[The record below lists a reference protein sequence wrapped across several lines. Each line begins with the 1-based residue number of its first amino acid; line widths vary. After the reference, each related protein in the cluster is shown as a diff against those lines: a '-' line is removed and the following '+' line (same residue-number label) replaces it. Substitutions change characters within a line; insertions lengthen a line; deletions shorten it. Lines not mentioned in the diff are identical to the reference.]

1 MLKKVK
7 VQKSAGSGIVEYR
20 YYEVIDGIM
29 HKISNM
35 EYIEKSVLEGNIEK
49 KDTDFNGAN
58 STVGL
63 FFQPKKS
70 SKTIQAEKKLKSIEK
85 KIIKKPNRIQKLIKK
100 ITENCQSIKKIEDIL
115 LSSYDSSVIQLQ
127 IDLEE
132 SKRTKDKLVKKL
144 SKLLYG
150 KTAKLI
156 DEMKSEHQYDTI
168 QRKKIKFENSFDKE
182 EKKNPFYPF
191 NTSLS
196 IECKR
201 ELLFDEL
208 GIII

>member
-7 VQKSAGSGIVEYR
+7 VQKSAGNGIVEYR

-70 SKTIQAEKKLKSIEK
+70 SKTIQAEKKLYNKVKKSV
-85 KIIKKPNRIQKLIKK
+85 KKPNRINKLIDQIQKNCES
-100 ITENCQSIKKIEDIL
+100 ITCLEDIL
-115 LSSYDSSVIQLQ
+115 RSSYDDSVIQLQ
-127 IDLEE
+127 IDLED
-132 SKRTKDKLVKKL
+132 SKIKKEKLVKKL
-144 SKLLYG
+144 SVLLHG
-150 KTAKLI
+150 KQVRKEYPDISGL
-156 DEMKSEHQYDTI
+156 QYNHTPKGNI
-168 QRKKIKFENSFDKE
+168 HETVFQKNEKI
-182 EKKNPFYPF
+182 NPLYPF
-191 NTSLS
+191 NTDLS
-196 IECKR
+196 IEQKRLILSR
-201 ELLFDEL
+201 ELGL
-208 GIII
+208 IV